1 MPDPVPFDH
10 SRAAAFEKRLV
21 GALNYGALCLM
32 TCLGHRTGL
41 FDGMA
46 EMPAAGS
53 EAIAARCGLNE
64 RYVREWLG
72 AVVASGVV
80 DYEPRDG
87 TYALPAEHAAFL
99 TRTATPANLA
109 VYAQYIP
116 LLGAVEDDVFACFR
130 AGGGVPYARFA
141 RFHGIMAEDSG
152 QNVLPVLKSHIL
164 PLVPGLDKRLKD
176 GIRVLDVGCG
186 RAGR

>member
-72 AVVASGVV
+72 AMVASGVV
-80 DYEPRDG
+80 DYDPRDG
-87 TYALPAEHAAFL
+87 TYALPPEHAAFL
-99 TRTATPANLA
+99 TRAAMPLTWPFMRSIFHCSGPSKTMSLRASSRAVACLTHGSSASMRSWPKTAVRP
-109 VYAQYIP
+109 
-116 LLGAVEDDVFACFR
+116 CCR
-130 AGGGVPYARFA
+130 
-141 RFHGIMAEDSG
+141 
-152 QNVLPVLKSHIL
+152 
-164 PLVPGLDKRLKD
+164 
-176 GIRVLDVGCG
+176 C
-186 RAGR
+186 